1 MIQREISELRRHMTP
16 ERTNMT
22 HIYGCYVNGEK
33 QIISSYEQ
41 SLAVME
47 KNDVEKYIELM
58 KKALSGKIGRTLNNL
73 EFTSQQVIDG
83 EEHKL
88 LMALRE
94 TKMEDAQLRETL
106 CRKIIEVL
114 SLNDQSNY
122 LILLAYDVYDI
133 PFKGSDRQTQMD
145 NSDETF
151 RYILC
156 AVCPVKSRKAE
167 LGYDTGENQFHLDQS
182 VPVVGAPELG
192 FLFPAFDDR
201 HTNIYNALFYSRDT
215 AMMHREFIDAVF
227 KTKSPMA
234 PGEQKEAFTDAITEA
249 LEGECRFDVVRS
261 VHQQIRDRMEEY
273 KQAKVPEP
281 LELSSDDV
289 AEILRQSGVE
299 EERVD
304 SFREKCGEQFG
315 EDAGLDPGNI
325 IESRKFEIV
334 TPVVKVSV
342 VPEYTQ
348 QVKTKIVD
356 GRMCLVIPV
365 DGGVEV
371 NGVPVYTENR
381 AVEAGD
387 ALD

>member
-1 MIQREISELRRHMTP
+1 M
-16 ERTNMT
+16 
-22 HIYGCYVNGEK
+22 
-33 QIISSYEQ
+33 
-41 SLAVME
+41 
-47 KNDVEKYIELM
+47 
-58 KKALSGKIGRTLNNL
+58 
-73 EFTSQQVIDG
+73 
-83 EEHKL
+83 
-88 LMALRE
+88 
-94 TKMEDAQLRETL
+94 
-106 CRKIIEVL
+106 
-114 SLNDQSNY
+114 
-122 LILLAYDVYDI
+122 
-133 PFKGSDRQTQMD
+133 
-145 NSDETF
+145 
-151 RYILC
+151 
-156 AVCPVKSRKAE
+156 PVRC
-167 LGYDTGENQFHLDQS
+167 G
-182 VPVVGAPELG
+182 PV
-192 FLFPAFDDR
+192 
-201 HTNIYNALFYSRDT
+201 
-215 AMMHREFIDAVF
+215 
-227 KTKSPMA
+227 
-234 PGEQKEAFTDAITEA
+234 
-249 LEGECRFDVVRS
+249 
-261 VHQQIRDRMEEY
+261 RMEEY

>member
-94 TKMEDAQLRETL
+94 TL

-122 LILLAYDVYDI
+122 LILLAYDVYDV

-348 QVKTKIVD
+348 QVKTKMVD

>member
-33 QIISSYEQ
+33 QIISSFEQ

-47 KNDVEKYIELM
+47 KNDTEKYIELM

-122 LILLAYDVYDI
+122 LILLAYDVYDV

-156 AVCPVKSRKAE
+156 AVCPVKRDKPA
-167 LGYDTGENQFHLDQS
+167 LRYVPADGLFHERPPEWLAG
-182 VPVVGAPELG
+182 VPVMG
-192 FLFPAFDDR
+192 FLFPLYESGAADV
-201 HTNIYNALFYSRDT
+201 NNLLFFSRDCND
-215 AMMHREFIDAVF
+215 AHEAFLKAAFNADAVM
-227 KTKSPMA
+227 PA
-234 PGEQKEAFTDAITEA
+234 VEQTENFQSLLA
-249 LEGECRFDVVRS
+249 QTLGTECSLDVVQEMHEVVS
-261 VHQQIRDRMEEY
+261 TMIEEQE
-273 KQAKVPEP
+273 KDAEP
-281 LELSSDDV
+281 LMLSKQDV
-289 AEILRQSGVE
+289 A
-299 EERVD
+299 RV
-304 SFREKCGEQFG
+304 
-315 EDAGLDPGNI
+315 L
-325 IESRKFEIV
+325 
-334 TPVVKVSV
+334 T
-342 VPEYTQ
+342 
-348 QVKTKIVD
+348 
-356 GRMCLVIPV
+356 
-365 DGGVEV
+365 DGGVSPERVEAFQDGFDKTFGTGAALPAVNVVTPKQFKVDLPSVSIKVDPKQADLLETRVIDGRSYLLIPIDGDIAV
-371 NGVPVYTENR
+371 NGQPVFANK
-381 AVEAGD
+381 
-387 ALD
+387 